1 MVKWGIYP
9 GNGEQITQNYLN
21 FRRGNILA
29 NRWRAVQLPLPTCK
43 NTWSKS
49 RTFVKFLIINER
61 IVIPF
66 CFFFKFLE
74 DISPLCGATDSPVL
88 DSWWCEP
95 LVSKPGWIP
104 LLACFVTYMQQNPQ
118 IQLWCNTCW
127 PLGGQYGSQVVLIYV
142 LAYFHFVFETY
153 LGVHSALICR
163 IHNIVWMLHL
173 CSSWRDTGKHIQDT
187 NWQYHPMGNLKY
199 LYRKI
204 Y

>member
-1 MVKWGIYP
+1 MPW
-9 GNGEQITQNYLN
+9 
-21 FRRGNILA
+21 
-29 NRWRAVQLPLPTCK
+29 
-43 NTWSKS
+43 
-49 RTFVKFLIINER
+49 
-61 IVIPF
+61 
-66 CFFFKFLE
+66 
-74 DISPLCGATDSPVL
+74 
-88 DSWWCEP
+88 
-95 LVSKPGWIP
+95 WIP
-104 LLACFVTYMQQNPQ
+104 PLACFVTCMQQNPQ

-199 LYRKI
+199 LYRNILNLLFFFWKALQQNLEHLVI
-204 Y
+204 SSIQCILNLNNNLCHQQF